1 MQFFRTCVHFFFGNL
16 VFNSWK
22 CTPTHIGERRQDIF
36 VVEKSISVQPVSTMG
51 TGPGTAVLVSIMVT
65 GTGISKVVIFADII
79 LMKTKQNKIKNSFGF
94 IYFLVPFVTQE

>member
-1 MQFFRTCVHFFFGNL
+1 
-16 VFNSWK
+16 
-22 CTPTHIGERRQDIF
+22 
-36 VVEKSISVQPVSTMG
+36 MG